1 MTGITNT
8 ESRSFNFYFQSEKAA
23 SRVDQMER
31 VLDRGGVHVLF
42 RTADNDGIAISCY
55 LGIYALEEFVFYFF
69 FIHILFFNR
78 LDMTVIKRYQRIVG

>member
-42 RTADNDGIAISCY
+42 RTADNDGVAISIWAFMPSKS
-55 LGIYALEEFVFYFF
+55 LSSISFS
-69 FIHILFFNR
+69 FIFSFLI
-78 LDMTVIKRYQRIVG
+78 G